1 MSQWMMT
8 TWHPLSRIPVT
19 SVDPLRMTSRVLRG
33 RVGAA
38 SRRSWVAPTE
48 KVKSVWVLAAVGRAG
63 RRFVVVASLKY
74 FLTSGKRDRSSST
87 ERNTF
92 SDRTRSMTVVALTV
106 DSTGTE
112 NLNCGTW
119 AGKGKDGA

>member
-1 MSQWMMT
+1 
-8 TWHPLSRIPVT
+8 
-19 SVDPLRMTSRVLRG
+19 MTSRVLRG

-38 SRRSWVAPTE
+38 SRRSQVIPTK
-48 KVKSVWVLAAVGRAG
+48 KVETVWVLVTVGRAG
-63 RRFVVVASLKY
+63 RCFVVVASLKY
-74 FLTSGKRDRSSST
+74 FLTSGERARSSST

-92 SDRTRSMTVVALTV
+92 SDRTQSMTVVAFTV